1 MKEDELSCKSF
12 FSNSNFF
19 NPQLLNEEGDFYIPG
34 GSSSSLVFDISNFS
48 NGRFQNENNFIN
60 SRIIASD
67 ENNQLIKKSI
77 DNKSTSLPEN
87 NNKTEKKQKFLTY
100 KRRSPRINK
109 EFEPNKRIHSWDDI
123 DNNKRKLQVH
133 FLTFLIDCAND
144 IINAVFINEKY
155 NIKFFQICHSSKIKV
170 FNRKKLLKL
179 KYKDIFPF
187 PISDKNKGNIDNKKD
202 NLDNYLFC
210 CNKSSLLKEFF
221 NKSYLEVFEEY
232 YFQNKRV
239 INLNGLD
246 ILLSEKTGTF
256 NNLLNKGN
264 NSSIKHVFLLIINEL
279 YFKIDEKNINDK

>member
-1 MKEDELSCKSF
+1 MKEDELSCESF
-12 FSNSNFF
+12 FSNSNYFS
-19 NPQLLNEEGDFYIPG
+19 PQLLNEEGDFYIPG

-144 IINAVFINEKY
+144 IINAVGSGFV
-155 NIKFFQICHSSKIKV
+155 FQGC
-170 FNRKKLLKL
+170 LL
-179 KYKDIFPF
+179 
-187 PISDKNKGNIDNKKD
+187 
-202 NLDNYLFC
+202 
-210 CNKSSLLKEFF
+210 
-221 NKSYLEVFEEY
+221 
-232 YFQNKRV
+232 
-239 INLNGLD
+239 
-246 ILLSEKTGTF
+246 
-256 NNLLNKGN
+256 
-264 NSSIKHVFLLIINEL
+264 
-279 YFKIDEKNINDK
+279 